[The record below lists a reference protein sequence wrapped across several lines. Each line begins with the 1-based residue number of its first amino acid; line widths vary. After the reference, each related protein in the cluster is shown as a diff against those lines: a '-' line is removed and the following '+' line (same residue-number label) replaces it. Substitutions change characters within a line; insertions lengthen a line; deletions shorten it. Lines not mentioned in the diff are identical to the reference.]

1 MFDRPFLSMDLA
13 NPTWWAYVGLLVIAV
28 YFRFSRFFSI
38 RNLDLLLLLA
48 VSTSL
53 TATVLYRDRAW
64 TVEAEGGPLLT
75 RVNALMAD
83 VLGGVERGTIPVAYR
98 ADEVDAPGESAGVA
112 GARGGCSG

>member
-1 MFDRPFLSMDLA
+1 M
-13 NPTWWAYVGLLVIAV
+13 VGLRRAV
-28 YFRFSRFFSI
+28 GDCSILSFFAVFSI

-75 RVNALMAD
+75 RVNTD
-83 VLGGVERGTIPVAYR
+83 
-98 ADEVDAPGESAGVA
+98 
-112 GARGGCSG
+112 GGCAGRG